1 MRRFVWI
8 MSAVVALGCASVVAS
23 ATASAAPAP
32 SAPAVTS
39 TCAVSSQP
47 IQITGLAFQPPVVAA
62 GQTSQATLS
71 AVNCTDVAQQA
82 SAEWLGRF
90 IGSAPVPPG
99 CPVIDPILLPLNFP
113 PHGQLTSSVGY
124 LVPFSCTA
132 TALVVTV
139 EILQNGKVVTQASAT
154 LRIVHVVAA
163 AV

>member
-8 MSAVVALGCASVVAS
+8 VSAMVALVCASTV
-23 ATASAAPAP
+23 ATATATA
-32 SAPAVTS
+32 APAVTS

-47 IQITGLAFQPPVVAA
+47 IQITSLAFQPPVVAA
-62 GQTSQATLS
+62 GQTSQAILS

-90 IGSAPVPPG
+90 VGLSPIPPG

-113 PHGQLTSSVGY
+113 PHAQLTSTVGY

-132 TALVVTV
+132 TELVVTV
-139 EILQNGKVVTQASAT
+139 EILQNGKVVTQASAI
-154 LRIVHVVAA
+154 LRIVRVAA
-163 AV
+163 AA

>member
-8 MSAVVALGCASVVAS
+8 VSAVVALGCASTVAA
-23 ATASAAPAP
+23 ATATA
-32 SAPAVTS
+32 APAVTS
-39 TCAVSSQP
+39 TCVSSQP
-47 IQITGLAFQPPVVAA
+47 IQITSLVFQPPVVAA
-62 GQTSQATLS
+62 GQTSQAILS

-90 IGSAPVPPG
+90 VGSSPIPPG

-132 TALVVTV
+132 TELVVTV
-139 EILQNGKVVTQASAT
+139 EILQNGKVVTQASAI
-154 LRIVHVVAA
+154 LRIVRVAA
-163 AV
+163 AA